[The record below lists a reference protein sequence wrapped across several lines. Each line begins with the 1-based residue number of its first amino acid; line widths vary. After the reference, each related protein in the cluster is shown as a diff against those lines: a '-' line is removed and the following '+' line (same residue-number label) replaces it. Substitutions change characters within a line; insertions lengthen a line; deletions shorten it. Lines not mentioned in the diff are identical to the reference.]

1 MVEENMLY
9 LWISDRELPKLQSG
23 KRRFE
28 RRIDERT
35 ADDIRDALRAQGT
48 QAAALAMDHL
58 RVDVEVAMRV
68 LAGAHGERSRIRR
81 ALEAKSGERR
91 R

>member
-1 MVEENMLY
+1 MLEENMAY
-9 LWISDRELPKLQSG
+9 FWISERELPKLQSG

-35 ADDIRDALRAQGT
+35 ADDIRDALRAAGT

-58 RVDVEVAMRV
+58 RVDVDVAMRV
-68 LAGAHGERSRIRR
+68 LAGAHGERGKIR
-81 ALEAKSGERR
+81 AAQAKSGERR

>member
-1 MVEENMLY
+1 MMEENMAY
-9 LWISDRELPKLQSG
+9 FWISDRELPRLQSG

-35 ADDIRDALRAQGT
+35 ADNIRDALRAEGT
-48 QAAALAMDHL
+48 QAAALAMDYL

-68 LAGAHGERSRIRR
+68 LAGAHGERGKVRR
-81 ALEAKSGERR
+81 AGSAKLAERR